1 MSVHRAASL
10 ALRCVLYISHTLDMP
25 GDHCDIPPKS
35 AWLNWAIRPPPL
47 RRAAST
53 TCTAAGETECL
64 FAIRS
69 TRSPSFAD
77 ISGFLILRL
86 GDETLQAGERTR
98 SEPA

>member
-1 MSVHRAASL
+1 MSVHRASSL
-10 ALRCVLYISHTLDMP
+10 ALSCVLNISPTIDMP

-53 TCTAAGETECL
+53 TCTAAGETECF

-77 ISGFLILRL
+77 IS
-86 GDETLQAGERTR
+86 
-98 SEPA
+98 

>member
-1 MSVHRAASL
+1 MSPT
-10 ALRCVLYISHTLDMP
+10 IDMP

-53 TCTAAGETECL
+53 TCTAAGETECF

-77 ISGFLILRL
+77 ISCFLILRFD
-86 GDETLQAGERTR
+86 DEMLQAEERTC
-98 SEPA
+98 SDPASPDERKRW